1 MKRYWY
7 AALGLMACGA
17 AQAATTDVEMHLVT
31 GQDRSGYRQGGHQ
44 RNAVRLAVHAEPESV
59 AGRGTWLPRA

>member
-31 GQDRSGYRQGGHQ
+31 GQGRPIGFVEFEHEGY
-44 RNAVRLAVHAEPESV
+44 P
-59 AGRGTWLPRA
+59 